1 MRKEEGERRGPIS
14 SVSTGGAKSGLVMA
28 AAMLS
33 VEPALH
39 LREEQTG
46 VHRGTCS
53 CPRSP
58 GARTSLYA
66 AGLDPSTLSPGPSLS
81 GGRGQEG
88 SWEGCSVAG
97 VGRAEQGTCF
107 GCKTERSTP
116 KPRNQ
121 EKSHSNSTS
130 KQI

>member
-1 MRKEEGERRGPIS
+1 MSKEEDERRGPSS
-14 SVSTGGAKSGLVMA
+14 SVSTSGGKSGLVTA
-28 AAMLS
+28 AVMLS

-46 VHRGTCS
+46 VQRGTCS
-53 CPRSP
+53 CPGSP
-58 GARTSLYA
+58 GARTRLHA

-107 GCKTERSTP
+107 GWYPKT
-116 KPRNQ
+116 Q
-121 EKSHSNSTS
+121 ESRKIPFKCN
-130 KQI
+130 I